1 MPDLALGRLRVEHGS
16 NTGFSTR
23 VRDNFKNEG
32 VSAVS
37 LNKPSYLAGA
47 VAAYSRQPVREPTP
61 PEPQPIVGSGMDAG
75 PPPPPAD
82 FRALSARLGRDPLRI
97 QGPGGNTSFKFDD
110 AMWIKASGTEL
121 ADAKERDVFVAVSV
135 SRARAEIDED
145 SELDGTCRAAML
157 DPASTV
163 RPSIET
169 TFHAL
174 MPWRVVSHT
183 HSVST
188 LAHVVSRQGT
198 QEALRKLEG
207 LDAVAVP
214 YRKPGLP
221 LTRAI
226 RDAMVPEA
234 AVFLLRNHGLVVCGN
249 DVESVDHLMEEVER
263 RLALNPWGDTGEG
276 EAFAV
281 PAGWR
286 AVPEFAAL
294 ARARVPFAT
303 AGTLYPD
310 HAVFLGPGVGIAPD
324 RIAPEQLCAIVP
336 GIGAMLRDGATATQH
351 KMLRCLYDVIVRVP
365 LDWGVDP
372 IGEDAEAELMNWDAE
387 TYRQKL
393 AGTA

>member
-1 MPDLALGRLRVEHGS
+1 MCGLGPPTA
-16 NTGFSTR
+16 NIW
-23 VRDNFKNEG
+23 NES
-32 VSAVS
+32 VAVVP
-37 LNKPSYLAGA
+37 LNKPSDLAGA
-47 VAAYSRQPVREPTP
+47 IAAYSRQPVPEPTP
-61 PEPQPIVGSGMDAG
+61 RGPQATTGTSSATRAT

-97 QGPGGNTSFKFDD
+97 QGPGGNTSFKIDD

-121 ADAKERDVFVAVSV
+121 ADAQERDVFVAVSV
-135 SRARAEIDED
+135 PRARAEIGED
-145 SELDGTCRAAML
+145 SVLDGTCRAAML
-157 DPASTV
+157 DPASNV

-174 MPWRVVSHT
+174 MPWRVVAHT
-183 HSVST
+183 HSVAT
-188 LAHVVSRQGT
+188 LAHVVSRAGT
-198 QEALRKLEG
+198 LEAMRKLDG

-214 YRKPGLP
+214 YQKPGLP

-249 DVESVDHLMEEVER
+249 DVGSVDHLMEEVER
-263 RLALNPWGDTGEG
+263 RLALDPWGDVSVGD
-276 EAFAV
+276 AFAA
-281 PAGWR
+281 PEGWR

-294 ARARVPFAT
+294 ARARMPFAT

-310 HAVFLGPGVGIAPD
+310 HAVFLGPGVGLAPD
-324 RIAPEQLCAIVP
+324 RIAAEQKCAVVP
-336 GIGAMLRDGATATQH
+336 GVGVMIREDATETQH
-351 KMLRCLYDVIVRVP
+351 KMLRCLHDVIVRVP
-365 LDWGVDP
+365 LEWGVDP
-372 IGEDAEAELMNWDAE
+372 IGEEAEAELMNWDAE